1 MFTITGSSNI
11 HFLKFW
17 HFNFSNFQTTFVK
30 FFTKKPPSFKIDF
43 ESTVKVL
50 PLHQYLWSEI
60 SRQWNNGSLIFFWN
74 LHGRA
79 FCYLIL
85 LLILSKERNIKDSIL
100 QILLKWMV
108 VGYSN
113 GNKSFT
119 GRMFSN
125 YGLLTMLFHFFFDIS
140 FIVFFTRLLSK
151 SLRRNYT
158 SSVQISKINFK
169 M

>member
-1 MFTITGSSNI
+1 MEYSSYEKAVFMITGSSNI

-30 FFTKKPPSFKIDF
+30 IFTKKPPSFKIDF
-43 ESTVKVL
+43 ESTDKVL

-60 SRQWNNGSLIFFWN
+60 SRQWNNGPLIFFFFWN

-85 LLILSKERNIKDSIL
+85 LLILSKEGNIKDSIL
-100 QILLKWMV
+100 PMLLKWMV

-113 GNKSFT
+113 GNERFT
-119 GRMFSN
+119 GRLLSN
-125 YGLLTMLFHFFFDIS
+125 YGSLNMLFHFFSIS
-140 FIVFFTRLLSK
+140 HV
-151 SLRRNYT
+151 
-158 SSVQISKINFK
+158 
-169 M
+169 